1 MKITISYTDGRK
13 KEVLVTDLRVIS
25 SPDNGPQFLR
35 VNSLGHNRVV
45 CDVSSNLI
53 PSIDFLDKLEITK

>member
-1 MKITISYTDGRK
+1 MKVTVTYTDGRK
-13 KEVLVTDLRVIS
+13 KEVLVTDIRIIN

-35 VNSLGHNRVV
+35 LNSLGPNRVV

-53 PSIDFLDKLEITK
+53 PSMDFLDKLEITK